1 MTLKQMKGFL
11 GIQILGYGEY
21 AQPLSKCVTETK
33 QAKTH
38 KLVWSPETQKAF
50 KAIQTSLLQAP
61 TLSCPTGSEFS
72 SLLKKGYGHIE

>member
-38 KLVWSPETQKAF
+38 KFVWSPETQMTF
-50 KAIQTSLLQAP
+50 KSLQIALLQAP
-61 TLSCPTGSEFS
+61 ALSLPMGPEFN
-72 SLLKKGYGHIE
+72 LC

>member
-38 KLVWSPETQKAF
+38 KLVWSPETQMTF
-50 KAIQTSLLQAP
+50 KSLQIALLQAP
-61 TLSCPTGSEFS
+61 ALSLPMGPEFN
-72 SLLKKGYGHIE
+72 LC